1 MNMRPKPEMFP
12 CPGGCG
18 TNGYTRAL
26 CVACKDA
33 VAIDDAR
40 DFMGHVSRVDRHF
53 AAQSERLEKFIVEQ
67 TKDLFVHLTTALAVP
82 PAAPAQ
88 SASDDMIAG
97 FEARYPATPG
107 VQELPGDPIGVG
119 GGWHP
124 AFWNKDVETPPI
136 RFDAKHP
143 SGGLFKGRS
152 RTAEPGSDREALDR
166 KAMALGYG
174 AASSTEEAKQEV
186 TALSNKALYAIR
198 VLLLQSI
205 DEAKERMWQAKQEEL
220 ERTLAEFDAWRKE
233 Q

>member
-1 MNMRPKPEMFP
+1 MIPANACPRCTATAEEPGKLCRFCSTASQLPRSYCRGQCGTEVPQEGLTCIACMNMRPKPEMFP

-53 AAQSERLEKFIVEQ
+53 AVQSERLEKFIMEQ

-82 PAAPAQ
+82 PAAPA
-88 SASDDMIAG
+88 
-97 FEARYPATPG
+97 
-107 VQELPGDPIGVG
+107 
-119 GGWHP
+119 
-124 AFWNKDVETPPI
+124 
-136 RFDAKHP
+136 
-143 SGGLFKGRS
+143 
-152 RTAEPGSDREALDR
+152 REN
-166 KAMALGYG
+166 
-174 AASSTEEAKQEV
+174 
-186 TALSNKALYAIR
+186 LSNKALYAIR

-205 DEAKERMWQAKQEEL
+205 DEAKERMWQDKQEEL